1 MLRLQPA
8 VARYTHEAHA
18 ITRAALEALEAAGAL
33 ILKEA
38 YGEASALLSR
48 IPSRAARDSTT
59 PLDVVAATACRARA
73 IDALNRTSHAAA
85 IADLEALSLAPRDVS
100 EWAETVFVR
109 RTMRLQR
116 LLQLEAPE
124 LIVESELELLRQA
137 MRRLDTLVPNE
148 RDEEGDRFLP
158 DEEIVRLT
166 DPRFDLSLGPW
177 TAVLDAVAEF
187 HREARPADGSEVL
200 ALGRPLLAI
209 DFANPPPALLERAL
223 RERGLYDADEERALV
238 YGAPWGP
245 WLEWSVLDGADGL
258 EDVRDTLRALAGD
271 LRDVPAAFRDE
282 LVSSIE
288 CDHAPFVTCDD
299 WIPALEARLSQLEHD
314 VVAASEAGLVVLSV
328 VRRDVSY

>member
-18 ITRAALEALEAAGAL
+18 ITRAALEALEAAGARVL
-33 ILKEA
+33 EEA
-38 YGEASALLSR
+38 YREASALLSR
-48 IPSRAARDSTT
+48 VPSRSARDSTT

-73 IDALNRTSHAAA
+73 LEALRGTSHAAA
-85 IADLEALSLAPRDVS
+85 IADLEALSLDPRDVS
-100 EWAETVFVR
+100 AWAETVFVR

-124 LIVESELELLRQA
+124 PIVESELELLRQA

-148 RDEEGDRFLP
+148 RDEEDRFLP
-158 DEEIVRLT
+158 DEEIVRFS
-166 DPRFDLSLGPW
+166 DPRFDLSLGSW
-177 TAVLDAVAEF
+177 TAVLDAVADF
-187 HREARPADGSEVL
+187 HRESRPADGSEVL
-200 ALGRPLLAI
+200 ALGGPLLAI
-209 DFANPPPALLERAL
+209 DFASPPPALLERAF
-223 RERGLYDADEERALV
+223 RERGVYDADEERALA

-245 WLEWSVLDGADGL
+245 WLEWSVLDGAEGL
-258 EDVRDTLRALAGD
+258 EDLRDTLRALRGD

-299 WIPALEARLSQLEHD
+299 WIPALEARLTQLEHD
-314 VVAASEAGLVVLSV
+314 VGAASEAGLVVLSA
-328 VRRDVSY
+328 VRRDLSY